1 LHQLGALCGSPL
13 QQGENVMRTQVAI
26 AVVALLAGALMLP
39 NHETLARGGSG
50 KAETKGWI
58 DLHRPD
64 GEVAYI
70 KADQI
75 VFVMSATATGA
86 DKRARAKIQ
95 LLNGFFDARE
105 SVEEV
110 MQAIQDNDR
119 PAKNGT

>member
-1 LHQLGALCGSPL
+1 MHQLGALCGSPL

-50 KAETKGWI
+50 KGTKGWI

-110 MQAIQDNDR
+110 MQAIQDND
-119 PAKNGT
+119 PLAKNGT

>member
-1 LHQLGALCGSPL
+1 
-13 QQGENVMRTQVAI
+13 
-26 AVVALLAGALMLP
+26 
-39 NHETLARGGSG
+39 LARGGSG
-50 KAETKGWI
+50 KAATKGWI

-75 VFVMSATATGA
+75 VFVMSAAATGA
-86 DKRARAKIQ
+86 DKRAQAKIQ

-119 PAKNGT
+119 LAKNGT